1 MAGGPSSAALASISQ
16 RTRLG
21 LTPALRSAL
30 HVLRLSAQDLI
41 DEVAA
46 EAADNPFVLVGE
58 LRTGLGGQTHEILTA
73 QRSLVADIRHQLAL
87 MPLRPEVMQIAAFL
101 AGDLREDG
109 YLDTP
114 LAEMARHTGLEISA
128 LQEGLAALQMCEPVG
143 VGARTLAECLA
154 LQLVDRGVKPELAQS
169 IVAHLDL
176 FAVGNWR
183 ALGRAL
189 DMSQDALLEMS
200 ALIQTLAP
208 HPVVAGDEAVTPLLP
223 DVALEPD
230 GFGGFLVRLA
240 IPFAAQVRL
249 NRSLIRA
256 SRQETSAFA
265 PDRQAR
271 AEALVRAIRL
281 RGRTLLRICRC
292 IAEHQHGFLTQG
304 PDHLRPLSRVELASA
319 LSLHPST
326 VGRAVAAKALTV
338 GGRVYPLSFFFSS
351 ALTRGSDSPAF
362 TAFVVQRSI
371 SRLIQGEDPDN
382 PLSDSAI
389 SDLLMSEGVDI
400 ARRTVAKYRGC
411 MRIPPSFA
419 RRNASARSK
428 GCLSGP
434 FS

>member
-154 LQLVDRGVKPELAQS
+154 LQLVDRGLKPELARPWS
-169 IVAHLDL
+169 GA
-176 FAVGNWR
+176 GY
-183 ALGRAL
+183 
-189 DMSQDALLEMS
+189 
-200 ALIQTLAP
+200 
-208 HPVVAGDEAVTPLLP
+208 VAGC
-223 DVALEPD
+223 
-230 GFGGFLVRLA
+230 
-240 IPFAAQVRL
+240 AAGNV
-249 NRSLIRA
+249 
-256 SRQETSAFA
+256 
-265 PDRQAR
+265 
-271 AEALVRAIRL
+271 
-281 RGRTLLRICRC
+281 
-292 IAEHQHGFLTQG
+292 
-304 PDHLRPLSRVELASA
+304 
-319 LSLHPST
+319 
-326 VGRAVAAKALTV
+326 
-338 GGRVYPLSFFFSS
+338 
-351 ALTRGSDSPAF
+351 SP
-362 TAFVVQRSI
+362 
-371 SRLIQGEDPDN
+371 DPDAG
-382 PLSDSAI
+382 PPP
-389 SDLLMSEGVDI
+389 G
-400 ARRTVAKYRGC
+400 RRRG
-411 MRIPPSFA
+411 
-419 RRNASARSK
+419 
-428 GCLSGP
+428 
-434 FS
+434 